1 MPFLQK
7 WKRKLDPQHLLI
19 HWPQVQYFWEHFRK
33 WWLDNTQ
40 TEVLLMPTKIL
51 YGVIQKCKHKELLNH
66 TLLITK
72 YFIYKCSL
80 REESLYFPLFEHY
93 SKYVTNPQQKKNI
106 VIGTNSISKYVSKWQ
121 PN

>member
-1 MPFLQK
+1 MSFLQN
-7 WKRKLDPQHLLI
+7 WKRKPRTLTYTLPAGSI
-19 HWPQVQYFWEHFRK
+19 RFRK

-40 TEVLLMPTKIL
+40 TEVLLTPAEIL

-80 REESLYFPLFEHY
+80 REESLYFPLFEHEEHDK
-93 SKYVTNPQQKKNI
+93 STKEKKLKQKTLLYEQIPSVK
-106 VIGTNSISKYVSKWQ
+106 VC
-121 PN
+121 